1 MFRVAILALLLL
13 PAPLHADGV
22 ALDYQV
28 RFGPLTILEMR
39 TTARLDDAGY
49 ETSSEMRTVG
59 LAGVLFPWTSGAT
72 TLGGRAAG
80 DLRPRA
86 HRSHGEYRGARR
98 QVEID
103 YDDTAVQARVAPP
116 PEADHREPVPLAA
129 QQDTIDPLTASLAAI
144 ESGCRGTLRIF
155 DGRRRYDLTLQDQGE
170 APLPDGR
177 AGIYQG
183 SARHCRARILPYAGF
198 WRATGRED
206 ERPAQVDIWIAA
218 PLPGLRPVPVHMQ
231 LTAPRG
237 TLGFD
242 LTAVRALP

>member
-1 MFRVAILALLLL
+1 MSRAAFLALLLL
-13 PAPLHADGV
+13 PAPLRADGV
-22 ALDYQV
+22 ALDYLV
-28 RFGPLTILEMR
+28 RYGPLTILELR
-39 TTARLDDAGY
+39 TTARLDAAGY

-72 TLGGRAAG
+72 TRGGRAAG
-80 DLRPRA
+80 ALRPRT

-103 YDDTAVQARVAPP
+103 YDETAVQARVAPP
-116 PEADHREPVPLAA
+116 PEADDREPVPPAA

-155 DGRRRYDLTLQDQGE
+155 DGRRRYDLALQDQGD

-183 SARHCRARILPYAGF
+183 SARHCRGRVLPYAGF
-198 WRATGRED
+198 WRAAGRED
-206 ERPAQVDIWIAA
+206 ERPAQVDVWIAA
-218 PLPGLRPVPVHMQ
+218 PTPGMRPVPVHMQ

-242 LTAVRALP
+242 LTDARALP